1 MFVSV
6 ARVGVLMK
14 VDSINLILK
23 SYRCREALYFTRILS
38 SLQAM
43 FLAADP
49 DVPVYLIR
57 GKRDLYSYRA
67 TMALMCG
74 GLGYMSYIM
83 YKMAYGIK

>member
-1 MFVSV
+1 MASV
-6 ARVGVLMK
+6 AAIPQEIPPAVAKLRQ
-14 VDSINLILK
+14 
-23 SYRCREALYFTRILS
+23 R
-38 SLQAM
+38 QAF